1 MSRLA
6 HRKRDEQGA
15 AALEFALILPILI
28 LIVLG
33 IVEFGFAF
41 NTQIALTQAARE
53 GVRVEALETGD
64 GETVALNAFI
74 ATNVGGSTPTVDVQE
89 CDGAGE
95 NARLTM
101 TLPYE
106 PIVLP
111 LSPFTLNA
119 EAVMRCGG

>member
-1 MSRLA
+1 MGRPVGRGHA
-6 HRKRDEQGA
+6 EDGA
-15 AALEFALILPILI
+15 VAVEFALILPVLI

-33 IVEFGFAF
+33 IIEFGFAF

-64 GETVALNAFI
+64 GESTALSAFI
-74 ATNVGGSTPTVDVQE
+74 ATNVGGGTPSVGVQS
-89 CDGAGE
+89 CDGGGDD
-95 NARLTM
+95 ARLSL

-111 LSPFTLNA
+111 LGPFTLDA

>member
-1 MSRLA
+1 MRRLTERRRA
-6 HRKRDEQGA
+6 EDGTA
-15 AALEFALILPILI
+15 AVEFALILPILI

-33 IVEFGFAF
+33 IIEFGFAF

-64 GETVALNAFI
+64 GATTALSAFI
-74 ATNVGGSTPTVDVQE
+74 ATNVGGSTPTVSVQG
-89 CDGAGE
+89 CDGGGDD
-95 NARLTM
+95 ARLSLA
-101 TLPYE
+101 LPYE

-111 LSPFTLNA
+111 LGPFTLNA